1 MSGGLLTLVIT
12 ALVVGVIIKRL
23 IGEPLNARELLAAP
37 VVLTGIG
44 VWSVAGA
51 AHGLT
56 ALDLGW
62 VTVGGLLGFTL
73 GALRGCCV
81 TIFERDGGLW
91 QRYTAKTFLVG
102 AAGFVVMAGLGF
114 AAVRLGVHDEAR
126 PMTLSLGVSFLGEA
140 LAIGL
145 RAYGP
150 RARGQRAYGAVAG
163 PEGVR
168 DRVVSPARPSGTPG
182 SGS

>member
-23 IGEPLNARELLAAP
+23 IGEPVNARELLAAP

-51 AHGLT
+51 APGLT
-56 ALDLGW
+56 ALDFGW
-62 VTVGGLLGFTL
+62 VTVGGLLGFGL

-81 TIFERDGGLW
+81 TIFERDGRAW
-91 QRYTAKTFLVG
+91 QRYTGKTFLVA

-114 AAVRLGVHDEAR
+114 AATRLGVHDDAR
-126 PMTLSLGVSFLGEA
+126 PVNLSLGLSFLGES

-150 RARGQRAYGAVAG
+150 RALGQLAYEAGAGAG
-163 PEGVR
+163 SVR
-168 DRVVSPARPSGTPG
+168 DRIVGPARPSGRSG